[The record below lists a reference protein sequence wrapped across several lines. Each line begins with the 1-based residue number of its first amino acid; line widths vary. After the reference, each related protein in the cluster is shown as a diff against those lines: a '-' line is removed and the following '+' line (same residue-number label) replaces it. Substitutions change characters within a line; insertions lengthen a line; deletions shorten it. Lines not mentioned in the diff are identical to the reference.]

1 MPLPGSGETERF
13 FCDNQAMVSLRFG
26 LLLALLFVL
35 LIPAGAGEQP
45 GDLPHT
51 LEQVSVAY
59 AKLEP
64 QSIRPAE
71 GFIKY
76 DYLIPAGYYKQ
87 MWDWDGFFIGS
98 HLAQQGKPQYL
109 KWWVLDFAG
118 AIDADGY
125 VAGCI
130 TTKGPRP
137 LMGKFAMKPFLA
149 QGAVIASEGLGDY
162 QWVKPIWES
171 MRKVID
177 YRERT
182 QFDPKYG
189 LFFWENAISSGAD
202 NNVALTNDEKDKSA
216 ILATDIST
224 FQFREYKAMAA
235 LAAKLG
241 KPEETLRYLQK
252 AADLKAAM
260 LKYMWFAST
269 PAKAKAA
276 LAGDPGGQD
285 AMFYNIR
292 RDTGQPVKRI
302 SYSSFVPLI
311 DDILPEKD
319 AKQMITRYMLNKDV
333 MLAPYGIRSLSKQ
346 DPDYNNQAIIVPYSN
361 WQGPIWIN
369 ANYMNYIVLKRYGFD
384 QQAAELS
391 GILGRMVL
399 ADIQKW
405 GSMHEDYNAESG
417 EGLAPTPEQS
427 PNHVFA
433 GFVGWNLLV
442 QDMLQCEVKGEC
454 GFLRNYRKTEEH

>member
-1 MPLPGSGETERF
+1 MCFAFLLSLSLSSAGTIHAA
-13 FCDNQAMVSLRFG
+13 DNPASLAQTLTDVS
-26 LLLALLFVL
+26 A
-35 LIPAGAGEQP
+35 
-45 GDLPHT
+45 
-51 LEQVSVAY
+51 AY
-59 AKLEP
+59 ARLEP

-118 AIDADGY
+118 AIDQDGY

-162 QWVKPIWES
+162 QWVNPIWES
-171 MRKVID
+171 LRKVIS
-177 YRERT
+177 YREQT
-182 QFDPKYG
+182 QFDPKWG

-202 NNVALTNDEKDKSA
+202 NNVALTNDPNDKSA

-224 FQFREYKAMAA
+224 FQLREYKAMAQ
-235 LAAKLG
+235 LADKLG
-241 KPEETLRYLQK
+241 KPDEAAEYRKK

-260 LKYMWFAST
+260 LAHMWSA
-269 PAKAKAA
+269 P
-276 LAGDPGGQD
+276 DV
-285 AMFYNIR
+285 MFYNIR
-292 RDTGQPVKRI
+292 RDTGKPVKRI
-302 SYSSFVPLI
+302 SYSNFVPLV
-311 DDILPEKD
+311 DDILPPKN
-319 AKQMITRYMLNKDV
+319 AQAMIRRYLWNKNY
-333 MLAPYGIRSLSKQ
+333 MLAPYGLRSLSRQ
-346 DPDYNNQAIIVPYSN
+346 DPDYNNAAIIVPYSN

-369 ANYMNYIVLKRYGFD
+369 ANYLNYISLKRYGFD
-384 QQAAELS
+384 KEAAELS
-391 GILGRMVL
+391 EILGRMVL

-405 GSMHEDYNAESG
+405 GSMHEDYNAETG
-417 EGLAPTPEQS
+417 AGLAPTPEQS

-433 GFVGWNLLV
+433 GFVGWNLLA

-454 GFLRNYRKTEEH
+454 QFLRTYGKSVKPVSVFGWFHRSAARDYLSPAT

>member
-1 MPLPGSGETERF
+1 ML
-13 FCDNQAMVSLRFG
+13 DMLR
-26 LLLALLFVL
+26 LIRLAPVIAFIIA
-35 LIPAGAGEQP
+35 LIAPANADKQP
-45 GDLPHT
+45 DDLTQT
-51 LEQVSVAY
+51 LAQVSVVY

-118 AIDADGY
+118 AIDPDGY

-130 TTKGPRP
+130 TTKGLRP

-162 QWVKPIWES
+162 EWVKPIWES
-171 MRKVID
+171 MRKVIA

-241 KPEETLRYLQK
+241 KPDETLQYLQK
-252 AADLKAAM
+252 AADLKTAM
-260 LKYMWFAST
+260 LKHMWFA
-269 PAKAKAA
+269 
-276 LAGDPGGQD
+276 QD
-285 AMFYNIR
+285 AMFYNVR
-292 RDTGQPVKRI
+292 RDTGKPVKRI

-311 DDILPEKD
+311 DDIVPEKD
-319 AKQMITRYMLNKDV
+319 AKQMIARYMLNKDV

-369 ANYMNYIVLKRYGFD
+369 ANYLNYISLKRYGFD
-384 QQAAELS
+384 REARELS

-399 ADIQKW
+399 ADIAKW
-405 GSMHEDYNAESG
+405 GSMHEDYNAETG

-427 PNHVFA
+427 ENHVFS

-442 QDMLQCEVKGEC
+442 QDMLQCEVKHEC
-454 GFLRNYRKTEEH
+454 AFLRNYGVNSK

>member
-1 MPLPGSGETERF
+1 MLDMMR
-13 FCDNQAMVSLRFG
+13 CLRFA
-26 LLLALLFVL
+26 LAIALFL
-35 LIPAGAGEQP
+35 PFNQSYGGNQP
-45 GDLPHT
+45 DDLAQT
-51 LEQVSVAY
+51 LTQVSAAY

-149 QGAVIASEGLGDY
+149 QGALIASEGLGDY
-162 QWVKPIWES
+162 EWVKPIWES
-171 MRKVID
+171 MRKVIT

-182 QFDPKYG
+182 QFDSKYG

-216 ILATDIST
+216 ILAADINT

-241 KPEETLRYLQK
+241 KTDETLRYLQK

-260 LKYMWFAST
+260 LKNFWFA
-269 PAKAKAA
+269 
-276 LAGDPGGQD
+276 QD
-285 AMFYNIR
+285 AMVYNVR
-292 RDTGQPVKRI
+292 RDTGKPVKRI

-311 DDILPEKD
+311 DDILPEKS
-319 AKQMITRYMLNKDV
+319 AKQMITRYLLNKEV

-369 ANYMNYIVLKRYGFD
+369 ANYMNYISLKRYGFD
-384 QQAAELS
+384 KEAAELS

-399 ADIQKW
+399 ADIAKW
-405 GSMHEDYNAESG
+405 GSMHEDYNAETG

-427 PNHVFA
+427 ANHVFS

-442 QDMLQCEVKGEC
+442 EDMLQCEVKGEC
-454 GFLRNYRKTEEH
+454 AFLRNYGANSK

>member
-1 MPLPGSGETERF
+1 
-13 FCDNQAMVSLRFG
+13 MVGMITQFLSVV
-26 LLLALLFVL
+26 LLLS
-35 LIPAGAGEQP
+35 LIGSAAAADKPVPLDQ
-45 GDLPHT
+45 T
-51 LEQVSVAY
+51 LTEVSAAY

-118 AIDADGY
+118 AIDTDGY

-149 QGAVIASEGLGDY
+149 QGAVIASERMNDY

-171 MRKVID
+171 MRKVVA
-177 YRERT
+177 YREQT

-202 NNVALTNDEKDKSA
+202 NNVALTNDEHDKSA

-224 FQFREYKAMAA
+224 FQYREYKAMAQ
-235 LAAKLG
+235 LADKLG
-241 KPEETLRYLQK
+241 YADEAAEYRKK

-260 LKYMWFAST
+260 LKYMWFG
-269 PAKAKAA
+269 KE
-276 LAGDPGGQD
+276 D
-285 AMFYNIR
+285 MFYNIR
-292 RDTGQPVKRI
+292 RATGKPVKRI
-302 SYSSFVPLI
+302 SYSNFVPLI
-311 DDILPEKD
+311 DNILPEKD
-319 AKQMITRYMLNKDV
+319 AKAMIMRYMLNKDI
-333 MLAPYGIRSLSKQ
+333 MLAPYGVRSLSKQ
-346 DPDYNNQAIIVPYSN
+346 DPDYNNAAIIVPYSN

-369 ANYMNYIVLKRYGFD
+369 ANYMNYISLKRYGFD
-384 QQAAELS
+384 KEAAELS

-399 ADIQKW
+399 ADIKKW
-405 GSMHEDYNAESG
+405 GSMHEDYNAETG

-442 QDMLQCEVKGEC
+442 EDMLQCEVKGEC
-454 GFLRNYRKTEEH
+454 RFLGDYGAAGGH

>member
-1 MPLPGSGETERF
+1 MLIKKISGTMLPMR
-13 FCDNQAMVSLRFG
+13 
-26 LLLALLFVL
+26 LAITCVCLFLLFAVNVAAAGRVADQ
-35 LIPAGAGEQP
+35 PA
-45 GDLPHT
+45 T
-51 LEQVSVAY
+51 LAQTLTEVSAAY

-118 AIDADGY
+118 AIDPDGY

-149 QGAVIASEGLGDY
+149 QGAVIASERLGDY
-162 QWVKPIWES
+162 EWVRPIWES
-171 MRKVID
+171 MRKVIT
-177 YRERT
+177 YREQT
-182 QFDPKYG
+182 QYDAKWG

-202 NNVALTNDEKDKSA
+202 NNVALTNDPNDKSA

-224 FQFREYKAMAA
+224 FQFREYKAMTQ
-235 LAAKLG
+235 LAEKLG
-241 KPEETLRYLQK
+241 KADEAAGYRKK

-260 LKYMWFAST
+260 LAHMWF
-269 PAKAKAA
+269 
-276 LAGDPGGQD
+276 GDE

-292 RDTGQPVKRI
+292 RDTGKPVKRI
-302 SYSSFVPLI
+302 SYSNFVPLI
-311 DDILPEKD
+311 DDILPEKS
-319 AKQMITRYMLNKDV
+319 AQAMIRRYLLNKDY
-333 MLAPYGIRSLSKQ
+333 MLAPYGVRSLSKQ
-346 DPDYNNQAIIVPYSN
+346 DPDYNNAAIIVPYSN

-369 ANYMNYIVLKRYGFD
+369 ANYMNYLALKRYGFD
-384 QQAAELS
+384 KEAAELS

-405 GSMHEDYNAESG
+405 GSMHEDYNAETG

-427 PNHVFA
+427 PNHAFA

-442 QDMLQCEVKGEC
+442 EDMLQCEVKGDC
-454 GFLRNYRKTEEH
+454 AFLRNYGHKGN

>member
-1 MPLPGSGETERF
+1 MPRARF
-13 FCDNQAMVSLRFG
+13 KQSWVEIFCDNRTMVPLRFG
-26 LLLALLFVL
+26 LLLALLVASP
-35 LIPAGAGEQP
+35 IPANAGNKP
-45 GDLPHT
+45 GDLPQT
-51 LEQVSVAY
+51 LEQVSIAY

-171 MRKVID
+171 MRKVIE

-182 QFDPKYG
+182 QFDAKYG

-202 NNVALTNDEKDKSA
+202 NNVALTNDPQDKSA

-224 FQFREYKAMAA
+224 FQLREYKAMAQIA
-235 LAAKLG
+235 DKLG
-241 KPEETLRYLQK
+241 EPAEAADYRKK

-260 LKYMWFAST
+260 LHYMWFS
-269 PAKAKAA
+269 
-276 LAGDPGGQD
+276 QD

-292 RDTGQPVKRI
+292 RDTGKPVKRI

-311 DDILPEKD
+311 DNILPEKN
-319 AKQMITRYMLNKDV
+319 AKEMIRRYMLNKDV

-346 DPDYNNQAIIVPYSN
+346 DPDYNNAAIIVPYSN

-369 ANYMNYIVLKRYGFD
+369 ANYMNYISLKRYGFD
-384 QQAAELS
+384 KEAAELS

-399 ADIQKW
+399 ADIKQW
-405 GSMHEDYNAESG
+405 GSMHEDYDAETG
-417 EGLAPTPEQS
+417 KGLAPTPEES
-427 PNHVFA
+427 ENHVFS

-442 QDMLQCEVKGEC
+442 QDMLQCEVKEEC
-454 GFLRNYRKTEEH
+454 GFLRNYATK

>member
-1 MPLPGSGETERF
+1 
-13 FCDNQAMVSLRFG
+13 MVSMILRALSCWIF
-26 LLLALLFVL
+26 LSLVAIASTPDKTWDLAQTFS
-35 LIPAGAGEQP
+35 
-45 GDLPHT
+45 
-51 LEQVSVAY
+51 QVSAAY

-118 AIDADGY
+118 AIDKDGY

-149 QGAVIASEGLGDY
+149 QGALIASERLGDY
-162 QWVKPIWES
+162 QWVKPIWDS
-171 MRKVID
+171 MRKVIT
-177 YRERT
+177 YREQT

-202 NNVALTNDEKDKSA
+202 NNVALTNDPNDKSA

-224 FQFREYKAMAA
+224 FQYREYKAMAQ
-235 LAAKLG
+235 LADKLG
-241 KPEETLRYLQK
+241 YADE
-252 AADLKAAM
+252 AAEYRKQADALKAAM
-260 LKYMWFAST
+260 LKHMWFA
-269 PAKAKAA
+269 
-276 LAGDPGGQD
+276 DD
-285 AMFYNIR
+285 AMFYNLR
-292 RDTGQPVKRI
+292 RDTGKPVKRI

-311 DDILPEKD
+311 DDILPD
-319 AKQMITRYMLNKDV
+319 NSAKQMITRYMLNKDV

-346 DPDYNNQAIIVPYSN
+346 DPDYNNAAIIVPYSN

-369 ANYMNYIVLKRYGFD
+369 ANYMNYIALKRYGFNKE
-384 QQAAELS
+384 AAQLS
-391 GILGRMVL
+391 GILGQMVV
-399 ADIQKW
+399 ADIKKW
-405 GSMHEDYNAESG
+405 GSMHEDYNAETG
-417 EGLAPTPEQS
+417 EGLAPTPEES

-454 GFLRNYRKTEEH
+454 RFLQDYGR

>member
-1 MPLPGSGETERF
+1 MILRALRALV
-13 FCDNQAMVSLRFG
+13 FCAVSFPIICSAADRS
-26 LLLALLFVL
+26 
-35 LIPAGAGEQP
+35 P
-45 GDLPHT
+45 DLTQT
-51 LEQVSVAY
+51 LDQVSTAY

-109 KWWVLDFAG
+109 KYWVLDFAG
-118 AIDADGY
+118 AIDKDGY

-137 LMGKFAMKPFLA
+137 LMGRFAMKPFLA
-149 QGAVIASEGLGDY
+149 QGAVIASEDMGDY
-162 QWVKPIWES
+162 TWVKPIWEN
-171 MRKVID
+171 MRKVIV
-177 YRERT
+177 YREQT

-202 NNVALTNDEKDKSA
+202 NNVALTNDPKDKSA

-224 FQFREYKAMAA
+224 FQYREYKAMAQ
-235 LAAKLG
+235 LADKLG
-241 KPEETLRYLQK
+241 YADQATEYRRK
-252 AADLKAAM
+252 AAELKAAM
-260 LKYMWFAST
+260 LKDMWFA
-269 PAKAKAA
+269 
-276 LAGDPGGQD
+276 DE

-292 RDTGQPVKRI
+292 RDTGKPVKRI
-302 SYSSFVPLI
+302 SYSNFVPLI

-319 AKQMITRYMLNKDV
+319 AKAMITRYMLNKDV

-346 DPDYNNQAIIVPYSN
+346 DPDYNNAAIIVPYSN

-369 ANYMNYIVLKRYGFD
+369 ANYMNYIALKRYGFD
-384 QQAAELS
+384 KEAAELS
-391 GILGRMVL
+391 GILGKMVV

-405 GSMHEDYNAESG
+405 GSMHEDYDAETG
-417 EGLAPTPEQS
+417 AGLAPTPEQS
-427 PNHVFA
+427 ENHVFS
-433 GFVGWNLLV
+433 GFVGWNLLA
-442 QDMLQCEVKGEC
+442 QDMLQCEVKAQC
-454 GFLRNYRKTEEH
+454 GFLKMYGTK

>member
-1 MPLPGSGETERF
+1 M
-13 FCDNQAMVSLRFG
+13 LRFVRS
-26 LLLALLFVL
+26 LFIIAVLFSLISCSLAADKSDNL
-35 LIPAGAGEQP
+35 AQ
-45 GDLPHT
+45 T
-51 LEQVSVAY
+51 LTQVSAAY

-98 HLAQQGKPQYL
+98 HLVQQGKPQYL

-137 LMGKFAMKPFLA
+137 LMGRFAMKPFLA
-149 QGAVIASEGLGDY
+149 QGALIASKASGDY
-162 QWVKPIWES
+162 TWVKPIWES
-171 MRKVID
+171 MRKVIA
-177 YRERT
+177 YRENT
-182 QFDPKYG
+182 QFDSKYG

-202 NNVALTNDEKDKSA
+202 NNVALTNDPKDKSA

-224 FQFREYKAMAA
+224 FQYREYNAMAQ
-235 LAAKLG
+235 LADKLG
-241 KPEETLRYLQK
+241 KADEAAEYRKK

-260 LKYMWFAST
+260 LKYFWF
-269 PAKAKAA
+269 PKE
-276 LAGDPGGQD
+276 

-319 AKQMITRYMLNKDV
+319 AKEMIRRYMLNKDV

-346 DPDYNNQAIIVPYSN
+346 DPDYNNKAIIVPYSN

-369 ANYMNYIVLKRYGFD
+369 ANYLNYISLRRYGLD
-384 QQAAELS
+384 KEARELS

-399 ADIQKW
+399 ADIAKW
-405 GSMHEDYNAESG
+405 GSMHEDYNAETG
-417 EGLAPTPEQS
+417 EGLAPTPEES

-442 QDMLQCEVKGEC
+442 EDMLQCEVKGDC
-454 GFLRNYRKTEEH
+454 AFLANYAVKK

>member
-1 MPLPGSGETERF
+1 MIGMTARSLP
-13 FCDNQAMVSLRFG
+13 CVLA
-26 LLLALLFVL
+26 ALLSFSCAL
-35 LIPAGAGEQP
+35 HAADQPASLSQ
-45 GDLPHT
+45 T
-51 LEQVSVAY
+51 LDEVSVAY

-109 KWWVLDFAG
+109 KYWVLDFAG
-118 AIDADGY
+118 AIDQDGY

-137 LMGKFAMKPFLA
+137 LMGRFAMKPFLA
-149 QGAVIASEGLGDY
+149 QGAVIASEGLNDY
-162 QWVKPIWES
+162 SWVKPIWEN
-171 MRKVID
+171 MRKVIT
-177 YRERT
+177 YREST

-202 NNVALTNDEKDKSA
+202 NNVALTNDPKDKSA
-216 ILATDIST
+216 ILAADIST
-224 FQFREYKAMAA
+224 FQYREYQAMAQ

-241 KPEETLRYLQK
+241 YPDQASEYRKK

-260 LKYMWFAST
+260 LKHMWFA
-269 PAKAKAA
+269 
-276 LAGDPGGQD
+276 DD

-292 RDTGQPVKRI
+292 RDTGKPVKRI
-302 SYSSFVPLI
+302 SYSSFVPLVA
-311 DDILPEKD
+311 DILREKD
-319 AKQMITRYMLNKDV
+319 AKQMITRYMLNKEV
-333 MLAPYGIRSLSKQ
+333 MLAPYGIRSLSRQ
-346 DPDYNNQAIIVPYSN
+346 DPDYNNAAIIVPYSN

-369 ANYMNYIVLKRYGFD
+369 ANYMNYIALKKYGFD
-384 QQAAELS
+384 KEANQIS

-405 GSMHEDYNAESG
+405 GSMHEDYDAETG
-417 EGLAPTPEQS
+417 AGLAPTPEQS
-427 PNHVFA
+427 ENHVFS

-442 QDMLQCEVKGEC
+442 QDMLQCEVKNQCE
-454 GFLRNYRKTEEH
+454 FLAWYQAAR

>member
-1 MPLPGSGETERF
+1 VPVICNAADKS
-13 FCDNQAMVSLRFG
+13 A
-26 LLLALLFVL
+26 
-35 LIPAGAGEQP
+35 
-45 GDLPHT
+45 DLSQT
-51 LEQVSVAY
+51 LDQVSAAY

-109 KWWVLDFAG
+109 KYWVLDFAG
-118 AIDADGY
+118 AIDKDGY

-137 LMGKFAMKPFLA
+137 LMGRFAMKPFLA
-149 QGAVIASEGLGDY
+149 QGAVIASEDLGDY
-162 QWVKPIWES
+162 AWVKPIWEN
-171 MRKVID
+171 MRKVIV
-177 YRERT
+177 YREQT

-202 NNVALTNDEKDKSA
+202 NNVALTNDPKDKSA

-224 FQFREYKAMAA
+224 FQYREYKAMGQ
-235 LAAKLG
+235 LADKLG
-241 KPEETLRYLQK
+241 YADEAAEYRKK
-252 AADLKAAM
+252 AAELTAAM
-260 LKYMWFAST
+260 LKHMWFA
-269 PAKAKAA
+269 
-276 LAGDPGGQD
+276 GEV
-285 AMFYNIR
+285 MFYNVR
-292 RDTGQPVKRI
+292 RDTGKPVKRI
-302 SYSSFVPLI
+302 SYSNFVPLI

-319 AKQMITRYMLNKDV
+319 AKAMIRRYMLNKDV

-346 DPDYNNQAIIVPYSN
+346 DPGYNNAAIIVPYSN

-369 ANYMNYIVLKRYGFD
+369 ANYMNYIALKRYGFD
-384 QQAAELS
+384 KEAAELS
-391 GILGRMVL
+391 GILGRMVV

-405 GSMHEDYNAESG
+405 GSMHEDYDAETG
-417 EGLAPTPEQS
+417 AGLAPTPEQS
-427 PNHVFA
+427 ENHVFS
-433 GFVGWNLLV
+433 GFVGWNLLA
-442 QDMLQCEVKGEC
+442 QDMLQCEVKAQC
-454 GFLRNYRKTEEH
+454 GFLKMYGKN

>member
-1 MPLPGSGETERF
+1 MCFAFLLSLSLSSAGTIHAA
-13 FCDNQAMVSLRFG
+13 DNPASLAQTLTDVS
-26 LLLALLFVL
+26 A
-35 LIPAGAGEQP
+35 
-45 GDLPHT
+45 
-51 LEQVSVAY
+51 AY
-59 AKLEP
+59 ARLEP

-109 KWWVLDFAG
+109 KWWVLDFAD
-118 AIDADGY
+118 AIDQDGY

-162 QWVKPIWES
+162 QWVNPIWES
-171 MRKVID
+171 LRKVIS
-177 YRERT
+177 YREQT
-182 QFDPKYG
+182 QFDPKWG

-202 NNVALTNDEKDKSA
+202 NNVALTNDPNDKSA

-224 FQFREYKAMAA
+224 FQLREYKAMAQ
-235 LAAKLG
+235 LADKLG
-241 KPEETLRYLQK
+241 KPDEAAEYRKK

-260 LKYMWFAST
+260 LAHMWSA
-269 PAKAKAA
+269 P
-276 LAGDPGGQD
+276 DV
-285 AMFYNIR
+285 MFYNIR
-292 RDTGQPVKRI
+292 RDTGKPVKRI
-302 SYSSFVPLI
+302 SYSNFVPLV
-311 DDILPEKD
+311 DDILPPKN
-319 AKQMITRYMLNKDV
+319 AQAMIRRYLWNKNY
-333 MLAPYGIRSLSKQ
+333 MLAPYGLRSLSKQ
-346 DPDYNNQAIIVPYSN
+346 DPDYNNAAIIVPYSN

-369 ANYMNYIVLKRYGFD
+369 ANYLNYISLKRYGFD
-384 QQAAELS
+384 KEAAELS
-391 GILGRMVL
+391 EILGRMVL

-405 GSMHEDYNAESG
+405 GSMHEDYNAETG
-417 EGLAPTPEQS
+417 AGLAPTPEQS

-433 GFVGWNLLV
+433 GFVGWNLLA

-454 GFLRNYRKTEEH
+454 QFLRTYGKSGSQ

>member
-1 MPLPGSGETERF
+1 MFCMTMRSIRFSFLLP
-13 FCDNQAMVSLRFG
+13 
-26 LLLALLFVL
+26 LLLSLAGTGHAADK
-35 LIPAGAGEQP
+35 PASLAQ
-45 GDLPHT
+45 T
-51 LEQVSVAY
+51 LTDVSAAY

-118 AIDADGY
+118 AIDQDGY

-171 MRKVID
+171 LRKVIF
-177 YRERT
+177 YREQT

-202 NNVALTNDEKDKSA
+202 NNVALTNDPNDKSA
-216 ILATDIST
+216 IMATDINT
-224 FQFREYKAMAA
+224 FQLREYKAMAQ
-235 LAAKLG
+235 LADKLG
-241 KPEETLRYLQK
+241 KPDEAAEYRKK
-252 AADLKAAM
+252 AEALKAAM
-260 LKYMWFAST
+260 LAHMWFAQET
-269 PAKAKAA
+269 
-276 LAGDPGGQD
+276 
-285 AMFYNIR
+285 MFYNIR

-302 SYSSFVPLI
+302 GYSNFVPLV
-311 DDILPEKD
+311 DDILPEKS
-319 AKQMITRYMLNKDV
+319 AQAMIRRYLWNKDY
-333 MLAPYGIRSLSKQ
+333 MLAPSGVRSLSKQ
-346 DPDYNNQAIIVPYSN
+346 DPDYNNAAIIVPYSN

-369 ANYMNYIVLKRYGFD
+369 ANYLNYISLKRYGFD
-384 QQAAELS
+384 KEAAELS

-405 GSMHEDYNAESG
+405 GSMHEDYNAETG

-442 QDMLQCEVKGEC
+442 QDMLQCEVKVDC
-454 GFLRNYRKTEEH
+454 QFLRDYGGK